1 MVMNL
6 KKKHCSAACTHTH
19 THKFDSN
26 SGWVQVDTHNGSI
39 DSVFIVVLLP
49 LVLVPD
55 EELHS
60 SETLLRK
67 IQALLY
73 LTQIILNITTFKQA
87 WFALTL

>member
-1 MVMNL
+1 MNL
-6 KKKHCSAACTHTH
+6 KKKHCCTHTH
-19 THKFDSN
+19 THTHTFDSN
-26 SGWVQVDTHNGSI
+26 SEWVQGDTHNGSI

-67 IQALLY
+67 IQALLK
-73 LTQIILNITTFKQA
+73 LTQIILNITAFKNK
-87 WFALTL
+87 